1 MGRIKSALEIALEK
15 TENMEIDH
23 EKIKHNSD
31 IDSIRRIAGSY
42 LSGDEEMTEENL
54 KEKLSSFPSSLQK
67 EAIATVVLNSMVLP
81 QDENGLEEK
90 TKKISTLISLVFQSE
105 KIVSYY
111 GEISQHLSQYP
122 KHKEELL
129 SRLKEQ
135 LEPMLREKEAALR
148 EKYGQNVHL
157 SIEDDKESM
166 ETIRQYLERLSSQYQ
181 ETLSSAKDEMK
192 RMLDNH

>member
-54 KEKLSSFPSSLQK
+54 KEKLSAFPSSLQR

-148 EKYGQNVHL
+148 EKYGQSVHL
-157 SIEDDKESM
+157 SIEDDKDSM

-192 RMLDNH
+192 RMLDS

>member
-54 KEKLSSFPSSLQK
+54 KEKLSAFPSSLQR

-90 TKKISTLISLVFQSE
+90 TKKISTLISLVFQNE

-135 LEPMLREKEAALR
+135 LEPMLREKEATLR
-148 EKYGQNVHL
+148 EKYGQSVHL

-192 RMLDNH
+192 RMLDSY

>member
-54 KEKLSSFPSSLQK
+54 KEKLSAFPSSLQR

-135 LEPMLREKEAALR
+135 LEPMLREKEATLR
-148 EKYGQNVHL
+148 EKYGQSVHL

-192 RMLDNH
+192 RMLDSY